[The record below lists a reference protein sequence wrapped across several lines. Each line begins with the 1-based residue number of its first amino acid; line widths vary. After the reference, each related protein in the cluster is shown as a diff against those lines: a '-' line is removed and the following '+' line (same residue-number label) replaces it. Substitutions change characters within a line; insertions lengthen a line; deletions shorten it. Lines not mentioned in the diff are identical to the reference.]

1 MILLQK
7 SQTFTYLLLL
17 LIFLMFIKAKLSLAL
32 DILQKIFNNIFEY
45 IK

>member
-32 DILQKIFNNIFEY
+32 DILQKIFSNIFEY